1 VIEKRRT
8 LERTPEDFW
17 KVDPLW
23 QDSYDAKCS
32 DGDETASRSKVAIV
46 AIARDAMPYIEN
58 TLQIASELAARFQSA
73 VMYVYENDS
82 TDGTDRA
89 LDEFAA
95 SRPWVTVEH
104 ATLQRPDLRGFE
116 QERTVA
122 LAEYRNKCR
131 LWVENHASDCDY
143 VVVLDMDPHGGFSVD
158 GVMNS
163 IGWISE
169 FRSQTNRPI
178 DIGGMASQSLFI
190 TEKDGELEFAHY
202 DAFAARLNWWEDR
215 RDKMGYIWFH
225 ALILP
230 VGSPPIQFNSAFGG
244 LAVYRT
250 EAFLAPGVHYA
261 GGDCEHVS
269 LHQTMRQAGYGLWLN
284 PSCRY
289 SAILPH
295 VFEA

>member
-1 VIEKRRT
+1 MYRPENFWEISDTWKGSYIE
-8 LERTPEDFW
+8 
-17 KVDPLW
+17 
-23 QDSYDAKCS
+23 KCS
-32 DGDETASRSKVAIV
+32 DGTEAASRSKVAIV
-46 AIARDAMPYIEN
+46 AIARDAMPYLEN
-58 TLQIASELAARFQSA
+58 TLKLVDELAAKFRSS

-82 TDGTDRA
+82 TDGTDTV
-89 LDEFAA
+89 LDEFAG
-95 SRPWVTVEH
+95 SRDWVTIEH

-116 QERTVA
+116 PERTVA

-131 LWVENHASDCDY
+131 IWVENNASDSDY

-169 FRSQTNRPI
+169 FRSQSCRPV
-178 DIGGMASQSLFI
+178 DIGGMASQSLLVI
-190 TEKDGELEFAHY
+190 EKDGQLEFAHY
-202 DAFAARLNWWEDR
+202 DAFAARLNWWNDMREEL
-215 RDKMGYIWFH
+215 GYIWFH
-225 ALILP
+225 ALLMP
-230 VGSPPIQFNSAFGG
+230 TGSPPVQFNSAFGG

-269 LHQTMRQAGYGLWLN
+269 LHKTMRQAGYGLWLN
-284 PSCRY
+284 PGCRY

-295 VFEA
+295 VLEA